1 MTPHSTIPAM
11 TPSEMLY
18 EAMNDL
24 LCPFVACGFLVRF
37 DNLEVGTLRAAVDGC
52 TDLDE
57 LRFFRTH
64 SVNSQ
69 RRISALWDYGR
80 RH

>member
-1 MTPHSTIPAM
+1 MTAAM
-11 TPSEMLY
+11 TPSEMIY

-24 LCPFVACGFLVRF
+24 LLPFVACRFLVRF
-37 DNLEVGTLRAAVDGC
+37 NNLEVGTLRAAVDGC

-64 SVNSQ
+64 I
-69 RRISALWDYGR
+69 R
-80 RH
+80 